1 MEIIEPNIKLKPF
14 LRWAGGKTWLLK
26 SIHDFLP
33 ERINNYFEPFLGG
46 ASVFIHL
53 KQNGLIKNKAYLS
66 DQNEQ
71 LINAYNVLKKT
82 PNLLME
88 RLDQLENNKEVY
100 YKIRNTVFESELSRA
115 AQFIFL
121 NRTSFNGIYREN
133 LKGEYNVPYGN
144 KIYKDLYNFENL
156 KGVSNLLKNT
166 TFQSHDFI
174 KIKTKVKKGDF
185 VFLDPPYTVAH
196 QHNGF
201 VKYNQKIFLWEDQI
215 KLKSLILHLIEKDIK
230 FILTNASHKSIDDL
244 YKNVGKH
251 YYLKRASVIGGKNA
265 TRDTYEEI
273 LITNV

>member
-1 MEIIEPNIKLKPF
+1 MEIIESNTKLKPF

-26 SIHDFLP
+26 SIGDFLP
-33 ERINNYFEPFLGG
+33 EEINNYFEPFLGG

-66 DQNEQ
+66 DQNPQ
-71 LINAYNVLKKT
+71 LINVYNVLKKT
-82 PNLLME
+82 PNILME
-88 RLDQLENNKEVY
+88 HLNQLENKKDVY
-100 YKIRNTVFESELSRA
+100 YKVRNTVFESELDRA

-156 KGVSNLLKNT
+156 VGVSKLLRNT
-166 TFQSHDFI
+166 TFQSHDFS
-174 KIKTKVKKGDF
+174 KIKAKVKKGDF

-215 KLKSLILHLIEKDIK
+215 KLKDLILHLIENDIK
-230 FILTNASHKSIDDL
+230 FILTNASHKSIDEL
-244 YKNVGKH
+244 YLNIGKH
-251 YYLKRASVIGGKNA
+251 HYLKRASVIGGKNA